1 MSDTRMN
8 FMDLKTTEVLPVIKS
23 IPSHQAVAR
32 EVLNIC
38 SRPEIDIPQFMRLI
52 SSDQILTAQIL
63 KIANSSLYNFPR
75 MIPSLDQAMVV
86 LGFNIVKEISLALS
100 LNIIFK
106 GPQLGKTA
114 AVNYLWK
121 HSLQVALTMKVIAEK
136 YDSENKELLY
146 FSGLLHD
153 VGKVI
158 ILSSFDQEY
167 ALLIEKSL
175 QENSQLLEL
184 EKKYLGVDHSDIGG
198 RLLDEWDIPA
208 SIVLLTRYHHRPEE
222 YKSGQKIDF
231 SIRLIYL
238 GNLVAHLQQ
247 RHLSRYS
254 DLVMIEPNFKDY
266 LSISEKE
273 FGRLLQEVTREIEGQ
288 RPFIKL
294 FEANPA

>member
-1 MSDTRMN
+1 MS
-8 FMDLKTTEVLPVIKS
+8 FMDQRTTEVLPVIKS
-23 IPSHQAVAR
+23 IPAHQAVAR

-38 SRPEIDIPQFMRLI
+38 SRSEVDISQFIRLI
-52 SSDQILTAQIL
+52 SSDQILSAQIL

-75 MIPSLDQAMVV
+75 MIPSLDRAMVV

-100 LNIIFK
+100 LNSIFQ
-106 GPQLGKTA
+106 GFQSGKA
-114 AVNYLWK
+114 VNVNYLWK
-121 HSLQVALTMKVIAEK
+121 HSLQVALILKVIAEK

-167 ALLIEKSL
+167 SLLIEKSL
-175 QENSQLLEL
+175 QENTRLLDL

-198 RLLDEWDIPA
+198 RLLDEWEIPA

-222 YKSGQKIDF
+222 YKSGEKIDF
-231 SIRLIYL
+231 LIRLIYL
-238 GNLVAHLQQ
+238 GNLVAHLHE
-247 RHLSRYS
+247 RNLSRYS
-254 DLVMIEPNFKDY
+254 DLVMIESSFKDY

-273 FGRLLQEVTREIEGQ
+273 FGRLLQSVDKEMSGQ
-288 RPFIKL
+288 HYFIKL
-294 FEANPA
+294 FEVNQA

>member
-1 MSDTRMN
+1 MS
-8 FMDLKTTEVLPVIKS
+8 FMDQRTTEVLPVIKS
-23 IPSHQAVAR
+23 IPAHQAVAR

-38 SRPEIDIPQFMRLI
+38 SRPEVDISQFIRLI
-52 SSDQILTAQIL
+52 SSDQILSAQIL

-75 MIPSLDQAMVV
+75 MIPSLDRAMVV

-100 LNIIFK
+100 LNSIFQ
-106 GPQLGKTA
+106 GFQSGNSA
-114 AVNYLWK
+114 NVNYLWK
-121 HSLQVALTMKVIAEK
+121 HSLQVALILKVIAEK

-167 ALLIEKSL
+167 SLLIEKSL
-175 QENSQLLEL
+175 QENTRLLDL

-198 RLLDEWDIPA
+198 RLLDEWEIPT

-222 YKSGQKIDF
+222 YKSGEKIDF
-231 SIRLIYL
+231 LIRLIYL
-238 GNLVAHLQQ
+238 GNLVAHLHE
-247 RHLSRYS
+247 RNLSRYS
-254 DLVMIEPNFKDY
+254 DLVTIEPSFKDY

-273 FGRLLQEVTREIEGQ
+273 FGRLLQSVDKEMSGQ
-288 RPFIKL
+288 HYFIKL
-294 FEANPA
+294 FEANQA